1 LKKTLLFCFALLLL
15 GFLDWLTTIAGVFC
29 FGAVEVNPLFSGLAH
44 SNVLAFSGIKL
55 LVTVFVGLLFY
66 KTDKIKD
73 NIGSNFNLGKHILNT
88 GYFASFMIL
97 TVAVANNALSRNWHK
112 IVIILI
118 LGFRGNSWLFSI
130 AVPLCSSICSQT
142 CSESITLKTHSIY

>member
-97 TVAVANNALSRNWHK
+97 TVAVANN
-112 IVIILI
+112 
-118 LGFRGNSWLFSI
+118 
-130 AVPLCSSICSQT
+130 
-142 CSESITLKTHSIY
+142 ITLIVRII